1 MATKTKP
8 AASAAPQLK
17 EIAISSILPDPNQ
30 PRKYFSP
37 VDDKDLLESIKAQ
50 GILQP
55 LLIRPSKCSEYIMDA
70 AGHDTSP
77 TDPAVPPFLLVCGE
91 RRFRAAQAAG
101 LQTVPVLI
109 RELDDE
115 AALEAQ
121 IVENLQRKDVH
132 PMEEAEAFEILGKK
146 GLTQE
151 QIGARVGKGDRFVR
165 ARLVLCGLN
174 RDWRDLFLRYV
185 IDLETAL
192 QICQYSDALQK
203 QILKDQELSKSDMK
217 DPDLKIKIRDFSAY
231 RGDLSSA
238 CFDKQDASLI
248 PDRGACTG
256 CPFNSA
262 TASLFPD
269 DAKSPRCMNLEC
281 FRKKT
286 DTAFDRILAKAK
298 EDPTIIL
305 VKEGYRAEDDKLVQ
319 KLKKDGY
326 TILGEDNYDE
336 VTIRPHPGTFAEW
349 KRGSLDNTLPDGID
363 EYYDEDE
370 DEDWNK
376 RSYQDAVAAH
386 ERDKKD
392 YEKGVK
398 SGKIKTALVVQGTRN
413 HAKGATILVELTPQ
427 IGGGLSRS
435 DGPSPAQKVASNKAT
450 ASDYELEITRL
461 QEDIDRTKKRQGDNA
476 FSQVVTHYKASPISH
491 SVGDRPLSK
500 DERALM
506 ALFFLEQLGGLE
518 DIIEEAQDN
527 PSDDVEGGNA
537 ATALAEVL
545 GFKVKRDKK
554 GTKLATLSAED
565 WDLDYHGIGDK
576 KQAQIE
582 KRLWDFVSQISETQ
596 LALLFRRTILHRYGK
611 NPDYLPDTDRFI
623 FSKLAAAAD
632 PDFLNIKQII
642 EDAYAKGEKRIQNAK
657 TKISDYKAK
666 IKEISQKKASKPV
679 AKKAAKKTAK
689 PAVKKEPGKK

>member
-55 LLIRPSKCSEYIMDA
+55 LLIRPSKCSELIMDA

-77 TDPAVPPFLLVCGE
+77 TDPKVQPFLLVCGE

-101 LQTVPVLI
+101 LQTVPALI

-132 PMEEAEAFEILGKK
+132 PMEEAEVFEILGKK
-146 GLTQE
+146 GLTRE

-203 QILKDQELSKSDMK
+203 QILKDQELSKADMK

-248 PDRGACTG
+248 PDRGACIG

-286 DTAFDRILAKAK
+286 DTAFERILAKAK

-319 KLKKDGY
+319 KLKKDGLTVIGDEGY
-326 TILGEDNYDE
+326 NE

-349 KRGSLDNTLPDGID
+349 KRASLDNTLPDEID
-363 EYYDEDE
+363 EQYDEDE
-370 DEDWNK
+370 DDDWNK
-376 RSYQDAVAAH
+376 KRYKEAVDDH

-392 YEKGVK
+392 CDKGVK
-398 SGKIKTALVVQGTRN
+398 SGKIKTALIVQGTRN

-427 IGGGLSRS
+427 IGGGFSRVS
-435 DGPSPAQKVASNKAT
+435 GPSPAQKVASNKAT
-450 ASDYELEITRL
+450 AGDYELEITRL

-476 FSQVVTHYKASPISH
+476 FSQVVNHYKASPISH

-506 ALFFLEQLGGLE
+506 ALFFLEQLGGLHYILSEAE
-518 DIIEEAQDN
+518 DNDD
-527 PSDDVEGGNA
+527 SDPVNNNA
-537 ATALAEVL
+537 AAALAEAL
-545 GFKVKRDKK
+545 GFKVTRDKK
-554 GTKLATLSAED
+554 GTKLRKLDPTS
-565 WDLDYHGIGDK
+565 WDLDYGDDK
-576 KQAQIE
+576 SQEKVE

-596 LALLFRRTILHRYGK
+596 LALLFRRTILHHYGK
-611 NPDYLPDTDRFI
+611 NPDYIPDTDRFI

-632 PDFLNIKQII
+632 PEFISVKQIT
-642 EDAYAKGEKRIQNAK
+642 EEAYTKGEKRIQNAK
-657 TKISDYKAK
+657 AKISEYKAK

-679 AKKAAKKTAK
+679 AKKTAK
-689 PAVKKEPGKK
+689 PAAKKETGKN